1 MADQPRAAR
10 QRTGAPAGLADPVA
24 GHCRALAIRAA
35 GVALAAID
43 AAATCRTGT
52 GAAGVDAAAIAGA
65 LLSAATEQAA
75 LARAEG
81 RDALGG
87 LPRVGVGV
95 GAGVAAG
102 VAAGAAGAARAGVSR
117 VAARVRR
124 PAVALDGRFP
134 AAGDPAP
141 DEPDQASAH
150 CDGTEGGHAPSVYS
164 AGVGRA
170 REGGRGTAFCP
181 PAGHRARVNA
191 VSHAVP
197 TSPVGSHPIRLPMI
211 SPARV
216 ASASACTSV

>member
-95 GAGVAAG
+95 GAG